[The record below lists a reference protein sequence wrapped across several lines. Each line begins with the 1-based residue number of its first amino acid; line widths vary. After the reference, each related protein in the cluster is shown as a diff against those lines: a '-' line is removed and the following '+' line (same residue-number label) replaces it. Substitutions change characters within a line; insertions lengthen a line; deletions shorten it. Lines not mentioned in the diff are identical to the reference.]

1 MIKFYIYPDKAGKW
15 RWRAVAKNG
24 RKVAVSGE
32 SFASKS
38 NAKNAALKFLCR
50 VWAMINE
57 AHNEAH
63 NEDHNTVYEAKS

>member
-24 RKVAVSGE
+24 RKMAVSGE

-38 NAKNAALKFLCR
+38 NAHRAALKFMYR
-50 VWAMINE
+50 TWAMINV
-57 AHNEAH
+57 
-63 NEDHNTVYEAKS
+63 DSNTVYEAKS